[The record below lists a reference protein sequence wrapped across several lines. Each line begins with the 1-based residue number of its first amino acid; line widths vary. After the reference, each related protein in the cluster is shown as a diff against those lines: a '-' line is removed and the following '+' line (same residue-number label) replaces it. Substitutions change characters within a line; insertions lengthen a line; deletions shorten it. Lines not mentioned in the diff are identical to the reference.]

1 MGYSLKDSKIS
12 ESKIMTVLK
21 MHAEG
26 WKYADI
32 CVTTELSYQ
41 SVHGLITEVS
51 NKPFIDDFRRS
62 YMARVMDVPIA
73 NKRIRLD
80 DLETARLRL
89 LGELKN
95 IAEGE
100 ISKMSNVIRRL
111 VEVLERAQNE
121 MEQRPIY
128 LAQIVSGYNSYGR
141 LSDEELYEK
150 REQLLRLAQRSLATP
165 IETVVKTETVVY
177 GELRE

>member
-1 MGYSLKDSKIS
+1 MSYSLKDSRIS
-12 ESKIMTVLK
+12 EDKILTVLK

-26 WKYADI
+26 WKGADI
-32 CVTTELSYQ
+32 CATTELSYQ
-41 SVHGLITEVS
+41 TVHGLIVEPS
-51 NKPFIDDFRRS
+51 NKPFIDDFRRG

-80 DLETARLRL
+80 DLETCRVKL
-89 LGELKN
+89 LDELSKVG
-95 IAEGE
+95 EGE
-100 ISKMSNVIRRL
+100 ISKMANVIRRI

-128 LAQIVSGYNSYGR
+128 LAQIVSGYNEFGR
-141 LSDEELYEK
+141 LSDEQLYEK

-165 IETVVKTETVVY
+165 TDVSSSEVNSSSTE
-177 GELRE
+177 GQK

>member
-1 MGYSLKDSKIS
+1 MGYTLKDSKVA
-12 ESKIMTVLK
+12 EPKIMTVLK

-26 WKYADI
+26 WAPKDI
-32 CVTTELSYQ
+32 CVTTELSYP
-41 SVHGLITEVS
+41 SVHGLITEPS
-51 NKPFIDDFRRS
+51 NKAFIDDFRRG
-62 YMARVMDVPIA
+62 YMARVMDVPVA

-80 DLETARLRL
+80 DLETARVRL
-89 LGELKN
+89 LAELAK
-95 IAEGE
+95 IPQGE
-100 ISKMSNVIRRL
+100 ISKFSNVIRRL

-165 IETVVKTETVVY
+165 IEIGVIAD
-177 GELRE
+177 GEVSE